1 MLNAKTT
8 LEEFYIG
15 LELFA
20 SKIIFQNLLTH
31 YLIVVMNIM
40 PIYRQKHSTNSNGD
54 VHRLLINMRRRLL
67 KSN

>member
-20 SKIIFQNLLTH
+20 SKIIFQNLF
-31 YLIVVMNIM
+31 
-40 PIYRQKHSTNSNGD
+40 
-54 VHRLLINMRRRLL
+54 INQIDSKMFI
-67 KSN
+67 